1 MYVLELFSHSVYFYI
16 FRASCAAEAPMYSD
30 NLVATVGSS
39 VGNVFKNK
47 LLKCTSP
54 SGVND
59 RQSSDE
65 DDDMLPPSPVH
76 SYQAM

>member
-1 MYVLELFSHSVYFYI
+1 MF
-16 FRASCAAEAPMYSD
+16 SD
-30 NLVATVGSS
+30 NLVATVSSS
-39 VGNVFKNK
+39 VGDVFKNR

-54 SGVND
+54 SGITD

-76 SYQAM
+76 SYQAK